1 MFPPRLGF
9 LLCLLFSVTALAQ
22 EDFRLTV
29 TVEGVEGELRRN
41 VLAYMSL
48 YRERHHP
55 YLNRTMA
62 RRLFSEAEGEI
73 RAALQP
79 LGYYRPQ
86 VENELDTRDPEHW
99 QARFRIDPGP
109 PLPVARLDLRLT
121 GEGTAD
127 PALRQ
132 ILGRLPLKP
141 GDRFDHRRYEA
152 LKQRL
157 LEAALEQGYQ
167 DARWRERRAVVD
179 LGAYQARV
187 TLVLDTGPR
196 YRLGPV
202 RFRQDILDPDFLRTF
217 VPFRP
222 GEPYRTDAL
231 LRLQRA
237 LSDSGYFARVE
248 VRPLTREAEDRIVP
262 VEADLTPL
270 PPDHYGLGL
279 GYGTDTGARARLT
292 WDRRYLNR
300 RGHRLESELYVA
312 ETGDRQSISYLIPL
326 DYFQASQV
334 LVNAHRQSESVQG
347 RLRETHALRLAYSQG
362 REGWQR
368 TYALDYQ
375 FELYRTDAELVSGY
389 LLMPNLALTHTRSDD
404 RTYPRHGHR
413 IDLDLRGATERLLSS
428 TDFFQATLGL
438 RLIRPS
444 LRRDRWL
451 LRLRGGQTLVRDL
464 DRLPLSLRYYTG
476 GDRTL
481 RGYAFQSV
489 GPDGG
494 GGGSRLL
501 EASIEYERHLRRRWS
516 LGAFFD
522 AANASADG
530 LAPLLRGTGLGLRWR
545 SPVGPVRLDFAR
557 ALDRPG
563 RPWRVHFNIG
573 PDL

>member
-1 MFPPRLGF
+1 MSPPRLGL
-9 LLCLLFSVTALAQ
+9 LLCLLLSMTALAQ

-62 RRLFSEAEGEI
+62 RRLFAKAEGEI

-79 LGYYRPQ
+79 FGYYRPE
-86 VENELDTRDPEHW
+86 VESELDTRDPDHW
-99 QARFRIDPGP
+99 RARFRIDPGP
-109 PLPVARLDLRLT
+109 PLPVARLDVRLT
-121 GEGTAD
+121 GEGAGD
-127 PALRQ
+127 PALRRA
-132 ILGRLPLKP
+132 LRKLPLKP

-179 LGAYQARV
+179 LGAYQARI

-248 VRPLTREAEDRIVP
+248 VRPLTGEAEDRIVP

-404 RTYPRHGHR
+404 RTYPRRGHR
-413 IDLDLRGATERLLSS
+413 IDLDLRGAAKRLLSS

-438 RLIRPS
+438 RLIRPA

-489 GPDGG
+489 GPGGG

-501 EASIEYERHLRRRWS
+501 ETSIEYEHHLRRRWS
-516 LGAFFD
+516 LAVFFD

-557 ALDRPG
+557 ALDLPG
-563 RPWRVHFNIG
+563 RPWRLHFNIG